1 MVFHPGHDELHGF
14 TVVLHTNGPM
24 TYVGRWDA
32 IVGGRI
38 VLNDAATHRD
48 GDEGLSKRQYLE
60 RLARTGP
67 LPTRQRLAV
76 PESEVASAQKL
87 GDLARELES

>member
-14 TVVLHTNGPM
+14 TVVLHTSGPM

-38 VLNDAATHRD
+38 VLNDAAAHRD
-48 GDEGLSKRQYLE
+48 GDEGLSKKAFLE
-60 RLARTGP
+60 RLAKTGP
-67 LPTRQRLAV
+67 HPTRQRLAI
-76 PESEVASAQKL
+76 PESEVDRAQKL
-87 GDLARELES
+87 GDLAREFTS